1 MVTDKQKELFNG
13 KLGVILDIEHNNIS
27 EENRKKHIKWLQ
39 NVYYKYLKGT
49 LPEEHKKDLED
60 NLQER
65 NITKEEFLETKGN
78 LDMFVELYKSKETSE
93 EPKQETLE
101 ELEALYNE
109 VNDSITKLEKQ
120 HTPRQKAFRHKTD
133 EEYEE
138 EGKQIELLKEKKK
151 ELKKKIED
159 LTPKKEVKEEKI
171 SDGAQKKI
179 EELVIKNKQKDQE
192 IIALKNELASV
203 REERAHFSNKY
214 REEAT
219 REFEIHKKQLEESF
233 DKKVKAEVEE
243 QLANEKRKELE
254 IKQLQKN
261 TIRKHLLKGENL
273 SLDDIKSMLK
283 ASKIPTTKLDIAL
296 NELRVEIPG
305 IIKQIDK
312 DGLMQV
318 YSIGA
323 SANDRLE
330 ALKTSNPC
338 PRISN
343 VFDGTVKFIIDADP
357 HILLECTKD
366 EMKKA
371 REPYLQYSSA
381 NKNISIVGLGDYAD
395 TNRNMKYE
403 RWKNRD
409 LEAMKY
415 SYHFYEEFAKVMATA
430 PNTNNYLLIGNHD
443 KHPYLV
449 GIDPIEIM
457 NNNCNNVT
465 FLGIDKGEFLLG
477 NDKIGVFHGIDTVPI
492 ISHYGRKGISKQQ
505 VQQQTYEYICE
516 EIKNIINDNIY
527 ALIAHYH
534 IGIHNPHKNFSLVYG
549 PLLCTA
555 EIEDGHVKR
564 MFVQGL
570 NLTKKENNF
579 VEDPYQIEIYNSNYQ
594 YIKK

>member
-1 MVTDKQKELFNG
+1 MVTEEQKKIFYDGL
-13 KLGVILDIEHNNIS
+13 NNIFN
-27 EENRKKHIKWLQ
+27 ETIKKNEQTYTKYSQWLK
-39 NVYYKYLKGT
+39 NMYYRYINNT
-49 LPEEHKKDLED
+49 LPEEHKETLERR
-60 NLQER
+60 LKTR
-65 NITKEEFLETKGN
+65 HISVEEFLETKGN
-78 LDMFVELYKSKETSE
+78 LESLQELAKSK
-93 EPKQETLE
+93 KIQK
-101 ELEALYNE
+101 
-109 VNDSITKLEKQ
+109 SIEKNIDTVKP
-120 HTPRQKAFRHKTD
+120 HD
-133 EEYEE
+133 
-138 EGKQIELLKEKKK
+138 KEN
-151 ELKKKIED
+151 L
-159 LTPKKEVKEEKI
+159 
-171 SDGAQKKI
+171 
-179 EELVIKNKQKDQE
+179 
-192 IIALKNELASV
+192 
-203 REERAHFSNKY
+203 
-214 REEAT
+214 
-219 REFEIHKKQLEESF
+219 
-233 DKKVKAEVEE
+233 
-243 QLANEKRKELE
+243 KELE
-254 IKQLQKN
+254 TKELQKN
-261 TIRKHLLKGENL
+261 YIIKLLFKGESL
-273 SLDDIKSMLK
+273 SLEDIKSKLK
-283 ASKIPTTKLDIAL
+283 AAKISTSKLDIAF

-366 EMKKA
+366 EIKKA

-395 TNRNMKYE
+395 TNRNIKHA

-443 KHPYLV
+443 EHPYLV

-477 NDKIGVFHGIDTVPI
+477 NDKIGVFHGIGTVPM
-492 ISHYGRKGISKQQ
+492 ISYYGRKGISKQQ
-505 VQQQTYEYICE
+505 VQQQTYEFICE

-579 VEDPYQIEIYNSNYQ
+579 VEDPYQLEIYNSDYQ
-594 YIKK
+594 YLKQ